1 MILVGLTGCIGSG
14 KSTVSALLANKGARI
29 IDGDKIARE
38 LQEPGTSALARLV
51 ETFGDILNPDGTLD
65 RARLAGKVFGDAEQ
79 LAQLNAI
86 MRPAIRSEIETRIAR
101 FRDTDEIVVLDM
113 PLLIENP
120 RNDLAAVIV
129 VDVMPE
135 TAIERLVRHRGMS
148 ESDVRAR
155 LAAQVSRDDRLAAAD
170 YVIDNEGPPERLD
183 DHVGRVWEWI
193 QSLPSWTAQSQ

>member
-14 KSTVSALLANKGARI
+14 KSTVSALFASKGARI

-38 LQEPGTSALARLV
+38 LQEPGTPALARLV
-51 ETFGDILNPDGTLD
+51 ETFGEILNPDGTLD

-86 MRPAIRSEIETRIAR
+86 MRPAIRDEIETRIAR

-113 PLLIENP
+113 PLLVENP
-120 RNDLAAVIV
+120 RKDLAAVIV
-129 VDVMPE
+129 VDVLPE

-148 ESDVRAR
+148 ESDARAR
-155 LAAQVSRDDRLAAAD
+155 LAAQASRDERLAAAD
-170 YVIDNEGPPERLD
+170 YVIDNEGPPEELD
-183 DHVGRVWEWI
+183 DQVGRVWEWI
-193 QSLPSWTAQSQ
+193 QSLPPRVAQRQ